1 MIKFFRHIRRSLINQ
16 NRMGKYLKY
25 AIGEILLVVIG
36 ILIALQINN
45 WNNYRVDRQNEKQLL
60 SNLRQEFKTNLE
72 ELKFDHQINT
82 KCLNALYNFLQSDK
96 TKFTPNEIDSLN
108 GLFTTFASFDARIGI
123 ISETISSGKL
133 DLIQNDSLKN
143 KLSQWSGELNDLG
156 EDIIIRREH
165 WLKFLLPTIRK
176 YIPTRNID
184 KFAYRSDYSRDSVIK
199 PILIPKENYIKFVTS
214 LEVDGAI
221 MDHYLNQ
228 SYVHINE
235 KRIQS
240 SIEDIITMID
250 NELNSM
256 NVD

>member
-1 MIKFFRHIRRSLINQ
+1 METGKT
-16 NRMGKYLKY
+16 GKYFKY

-45 WNNYRVDRQNEKQLL
+45 WNNYRIDRQNEKQLL

-108 GLFTTFASFDARIGI
+108 GLFTTFASFDARVGI
-123 ISETISSGKL
+123 INETISSGKL

-143 KLSQWSGELNDLG
+143 KLSHWTGELNDLA
-156 EDIIIRREH
+156 EDIVIRREH
-165 WLKFLLPTIRK
+165 WLKYLLPTFRK

-184 KFAYRSDYSRDSVIK
+184 KYAYRSDYSRDSVIK
-199 PILIPKENYIKFVTS
+199 PILISKENYIKFITS

-228 SYVHINE
+228 SYVYINE
-235 KRIQS
+235 KSIQS
-240 SIEDIITMID
+240 YIEDIITMID
-250 NELNSM
+250 NELNYIIS
-256 NVD
+256 D